1 MSSNFYGASSWCSET
16 SDDTANPKRTRPKST
31 SSISADQNV
40 ISLWWTINIIGVF
53 IGWEFKQFQKYSDAL
68 LWSSVIDYWV
78 MSGNGEEQDS
88 IISFEGSTEESYN
101 HAEGEEELQEIS
113 MDDPVRKY
121 LSSMHLFLDYSQRR
135 I

>member
-1 MSSNFYGASSWCSET
+1 
-16 SDDTANPKRTRPKST
+16 
-31 SSISADQNV
+31 
-40 ISLWWTINIIGVF
+40 
-53 IGWEFKQFQKYSDAL
+53 
-68 LWSSVIDYWV
+68 